1 MSTSVTRFFY
11 PMICPYVYSMPIRR
25 ILIIFVLSFFV
36 LATYGQ
42 TEQKA
47 YKSSVYRKEKSSP
60 LQPSVRQLLNEAKL
74 LQEKRPK
81 EAIDKV
87 EEALLISIKS
97 KNTAN
102 ESECYLVLG
111 EINNHLKQWALAT
124 ENFNLSES
132 ILDKQNLNHYNRLRL
147 GRANSYMQQGQLDL
161 AEKDYQDL
169 LDNASN
175 EKEKTQ
181 ALNGLGEV
189 LIRKGQGQKA
199 EQSFKQALDLNLK
212 SDNREEVSKSKA
224 NLARSS
230 LAQKKVREA
239 EEYLEESQEIAN
251 EANNLSDDDYL
262 LINETNEEIS
272 QYYRDND
279 IVDKE
284 LELRSRSTDF
294 NEAKGNSAVVVKQK
308 VEISRILLDNGDTEG
323 AIENLKPVTE
333 ANQNKPSQERVKALG
348 ILSEAY
354 EKQGDYD
361 NSLET
366 YKNYVAEKESLFKT
380 KEIQL
385 EDEKSIVLNQR
396 KITSRGSSAKLQ
408 NKDDEIRDRELLLK
422 EAEVQQQKL
431 LNYGLLFI
439 IGVVCVAG
447 FFVYRNA
454 KERRLANQLLTLKSL
469 RSQMNPHFIFN
480 ALNSVNHF
488 ISMSDERAAN
498 KFLAEFSRLMRLV
511 LENSQKDFVPLSSE
525 IEIVELYIKLE
536 HYRFRD
542 KFEYSFECDEEIN
555 ADSVEIPP
563 MLIQPYIENAVWH
576 GLRYKE
582 DYGKLTV
589 KIDQRN
595 EFIEVLV
602 EDNGIGR
609 EKSQALKTKHQRSS
623 KSTGLSNT
631 SSRLAILNTVYGT
644 NFSVEL
650 NDLDPESRNGTQV
663 RLIIPTSQKISDYA

>member
-1 MSTSVTRFFY
+1 MSTSVNRFFY

-294 NEAKGNSAVVVKQK
+294 NEAKGNSAGVVKQK

>member
-25 ILIIFVLSFFV
+25 IIIIFVLSFFV

-147 GRANSYMQQGQLDL
+147 GRANSNMQQGQLDL

-294 NEAKGNSAVVVKQK
+294 NEAKGNSAGVVKQK

>member
-1 MSTSVTRFFY
+1 MN
-11 PMICPYVYSMPIRR
+11 CPYVYSMLIHR
-25 ILIIFVLSFFV
+25 IIPFVFLSLFV
-36 LATYGQ
+36 FSSHGQ
-42 TEQKA
+42 TKKKA
-47 YKSSVYRKEKSSP
+47 NKSSFSQGDKETP
-60 LQPSVRQLLNEAKL
+60 LQPSVQQLLNEAKV
-74 LQEKRPK
+74 LQSKKPK

-97 KNTAN
+97 KNTSD

-111 EINNHLKQWALAT
+111 EINNELKQWALAT
-124 ENFNLSES
+124 ENFNLAEVIINKRNSS
-132 ILDKQNLNHYNRLRL
+132 QYNRLRL
-147 GRANSYMQQGQLDL
+147 GRANSYMKQGQFDM

-169 LDNASN
+169 LENAST

-189 LIRKGQGQKA
+189 SIQKGQGQKA
-199 EQSFKQALDLNLK
+199 EQNFQQALDLNLK

-230 LAQKKVREA
+230 LVQKKVEEA

-251 EANNLSDDDYL
+251 EVNNLSDDDYL

-272 QYYRDND
+272 LYYRDND

-284 LELRSRSTDF
+284 LELRSRSSDF
-294 NEAKGNSAVVVKQK
+294 NEAKGNSAGVVKQK
-308 VEISRILLDNGDTEG
+308 VEISQILLNNGDAEG
-323 AIENLKPVTE
+323 AIEKLKPVTE
-333 ANQNKPSQERVKALG
+333 ASPNQPSQDRVKALG

-354 EKQGDYD
+354 EKKGDYD

-366 YKNYVAEKESLFKT
+366 YKSYVAEKESLFKS
-380 KEIQL
+380 KEIEL
-385 EDEKSIVLNQR
+385 EDEKSILLNQQ
-396 KITSRGSSAKLQ
+396 KISSRGSSAKLQ

-431 LNYGLLFI
+431 LNYGLMFV

-488 ISMSDERAAN
+488 ISISDERAAN

-525 IEIVELYIKLE
+525 LEIVELYIKLE

-542 KFEYSFECDEEIN
+542 KFDYSFDCDEDIN

-582 DYGKLTV
+582 SRGKLIV
-589 KIDQRN
+589 KINQSK
-595 EFIEVLV
+595 EFIEVLI
-602 EDNGIGR
+602 EDDGIGR

-631 SSRLAILNTVYGT
+631 SSRLAILNSVYGT
-644 NFSVEL
+644 NFSVGLTDL
-650 NDLDPESRNGTQV
+650 NNEGDSGTRV
-663 RLIIPTSQKISDYA
+663 RLTIPTTQKISNYA